1 MVLTLEGR
9 PYLGAQW
16 DTFHLR
22 IPQTLT
28 GQPLCAR
35 QAAMHLGTSVSETD
49 ETPASQRFSPVLSR
63 TMPFPIAHVEI
74 LCCTVTLAELI
85 TLLNYL
91 QSFVINI
98 TLLESTW
105 M

>member
-49 ETPASQRFSPVLSR
+49 ETPASQRFSPSAVKNDAISHSTCGNSVLYCYPSR
-63 TMPFPIAHVEI
+63 ADHTVELFAI
-74 LCCTVTLAELI
+74 FCH
-85 TLLNYL
+85 
-91 QSFVINI
+91 QHHS
-98 TLLESTW
+98 S
-105 M
+105 